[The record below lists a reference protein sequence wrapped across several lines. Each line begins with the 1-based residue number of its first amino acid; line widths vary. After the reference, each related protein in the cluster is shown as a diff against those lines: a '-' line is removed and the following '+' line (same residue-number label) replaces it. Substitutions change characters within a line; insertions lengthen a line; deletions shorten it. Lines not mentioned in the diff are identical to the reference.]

1 VAKGLRIGLLGGSF
15 NPAHEGHRYVSEI
28 ALKQLPLDYVWWLVA
43 PQNPL
48 KPEEGMA
55 PAANR
60 LATARAAAGRHSRL
74 IVSDLEK
81 TLGTRY
87 TIDTL
92 KALHRRFPLVRF
104 VWLMGSDNLAE
115 FHRWQRWEDIAA
127 LMPIAVVV
135 RPGSVLAQLNAKA
148 MRRFPRRR
156 KTMRKLP
163 VIVPLDGRRNE
174 ASATAIRRAAAPSV

>member
-1 VAKGLRIGLLGGSF
+1 MRIGLLGGSF
-15 NPAHEGHRYVSEI
+15 NPAHEGHLYVSEI

-55 PAANR
+55 PAEHR
-60 LATARAAAGRHSRL
+60 LAAARTMVAGHPRL

-92 KALHRRFPLVRF
+92 KALHRRFPEVRF
-104 VWLMGSDNLAE
+104 VWLMGSDNLAQ
-115 FHRWQRWEDIAA
+115 FHRWRRWMDIAA
-127 LMPIAVVV
+127 LLPVAVIV
-135 RPGSVLAQLNAKA
+135 RPGSVLAPLNAKA
-148 MRRFPRRR
+148 MQRFPRRR
-156 KTMRKLP
+156 NMRKLP
-163 VIVPLDGRRNE
+163 AIVPVDGRRNQV
-174 ASATAIRRAAAPSV
+174 SATAIRSGLGQRKSGVLQ